1 MPGRRARYR
10 GTRWPLLLP
19 ARAGPNRSD
28 AYCQRNFEI
37 YEFLRCCPSIDGSG
51 TSSDDVGARW
61 IFTAREAVEP
71 TADPSGNFC
80 FFFFTEIYQTSR
92 LLLILKSKTQSNMG
106 PNKKRKLAN
115 QPEEINFDPDA
126 RQQFLTGFRKRK
138 LQRVKHAQEVAE
150 KRAREERIEYRK
162 RVRSFLVEEW

>member
-1 MPGRRARYR
+1 MHIVKEISRYTSFLDAVPRLMVPGPAPMMLAPGGYSPLGRRSSQPP
-10 GTRWPLLLP
+10 TRQ
-19 ARAGPNRSD
+19 AISA
-28 AYCQRNFEI
+28 
-37 YEFLRCCPSIDGSG
+37 
-51 TSSDDVGARW
+51 
-61 IFTAREAVEP
+61 
-71 TADPSGNFC
+71 